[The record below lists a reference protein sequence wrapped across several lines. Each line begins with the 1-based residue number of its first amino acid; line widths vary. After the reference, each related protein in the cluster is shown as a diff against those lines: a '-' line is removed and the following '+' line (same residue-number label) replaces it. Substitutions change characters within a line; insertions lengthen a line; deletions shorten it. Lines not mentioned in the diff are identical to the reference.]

1 MGADKG
7 RNVYIDSRPLA
18 SGTLEEDLEFHIYF
32 LSYYIS
38 VPVGVIFQKEW

>member
-1 MGADKG
+1 M
-7 RNVYIDSRPLA
+7 A

-38 VPVGVIFQKEW
+38 VPIGVIFQKERWRLGVVGVMKL